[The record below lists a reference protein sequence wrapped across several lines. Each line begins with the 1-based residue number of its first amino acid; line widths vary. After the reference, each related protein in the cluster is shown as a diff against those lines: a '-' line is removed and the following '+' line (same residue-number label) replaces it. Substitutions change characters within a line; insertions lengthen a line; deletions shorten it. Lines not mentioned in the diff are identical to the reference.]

1 MAKAPSKP
9 KLKKT
14 LRKVRKDV
22 GLKRSAKV
30 SKKDATIVLAQGVT
44 APPKK
49 NFGSK
54 ATGRS
59 PSIRECVEC
68 LDARVPRTIGLPR
81 AVGPYTVMRT
91 TRLIGS
97 DADMLIF
104 CPFLNSIASGH
115 AEARWNDWCGVASV
129 NGALNVTDP
138 GNTLPINMPMSYLG
152 PACEVVPA
160 ALTVQV
166 MNPSA
171 LQSADGIFAM
181 GRVNQQLDLSTS
193 FATWNEMKA
202 RFISFYSP
210 RLLSAGKL
218 SLRGVKCDSYPLDMS
233 EYSSFRNIEN
243 LSGPVHW
250 VSNLKPAALAPIV
263 FIQNNTTRV
272 EIQFMVTIEWRV
284 RFDPGNPATSSH
296 VQHDTTSDSV
306 WNSVIRTMSAVGHG
320 VEELAEGVSAVG
332 SLARG
337 AARLAGA

>member
-22 GLKRSAKV
+22 GLKKSAKV
-30 SKKDATIVLAQGVT
+30 SKKDATIILAQGVT

-54 ATGRS
+54 
-59 PSIRECVEC
+59 PSSRNPSLRECIEC
-68 LDARVPRTIGLPR
+68 LDARMPRSLGLPR

-97 DADMLIF
+97 DADMLLF
-104 CPFLNSIASGH
+104 CPFLSKYNNDV
-115 AEARWNDWCGVASV
+115 EARWNDWCGVASV
-129 NGALNVTDP
+129 NGGANVSDP

-152 PACEVVPA
+152 SACEVVPS

-171 LQSADGIFAM
+171 LQTADGIFAM
-181 GRVNQQLDLSTS
+181 GRVNQQLDLSTTVG
-193 FATWNEMKA
+193 TWNEMKA
-202 RFISFYSP
+202 RFVSFYSP

-233 EYSSFRNIEN
+233 EYSSFRNIANIE
-243 LSGPVHW
+243 GPIQW
-250 VSNLKPAALAPIV
+250 FSNFKPGALAPIV
-263 FIQNNTTRV
+263 FIQNNTTRK

-284 RFDPGNPATSSH
+284 RFDPGNPATASH
-296 VQHDTTSDSV
+296 VHHEATPDSV
-306 WNSVIRTMSAVGHG
+306 WNSVIKTMSAVGHG
-320 VEELAEGVSAVG
+320 IEELAEGVTAAG
-332 SLARG
+332 SIARG
-337 AARLAGA
+337 VARLAGA